1 MPPIVER
8 RMLLMEQDGSIY
20 NGRAFF
26 IVRR

>member
-8 RMLLMEQDGSIY
+8 RTLQMEQDGFIY